1 MEISFPKVFSTL
13 LQLVLLHQFIF
24 FFNDDGNTFLVI
36 RIYYIFITIFRANC
50 LLLFYTTR
58 FDSLLRQHAYVFSVA
73 YVLLFC
79 FLFCFIMCLYISLSI
94 RLRVYTSFRR
104 AACVLATCF
113 SLWLRICIVVM
124 FLLLFDPFSRIS
136 DRGLF
141 FFIILHFSI
150 PLSILILYYSCIFA
164 FLFYYYFVNYFVS
177 RM

>member
-58 FDSLLRQHAYVFSVA
+58 FDSFLRQHAYVFSVA
-73 YVLLFC
+73 YVSLFC

-124 FLLLFDPFSRIS
+124 FLLLLNPLSRIF

-141 FFIILHFSI
+141 FIIHFSI
-150 PLSILILYYSCIFA
+150 QLSILISLLYFRFIVSF
-164 FLFYYYFVNYFVS
+164 FYFVNYFVN

>member
-1 MEISFPKVFSTL
+1 MEISFPKVFPTL

-58 FDSLLRQHAYVFSVA
+58 FDSFLRQHAYVFSVA
-73 YVLLFC
+73 YVSLFC
-79 FLFCFIMCLYISLSI
+79 FLFCFIMCLYISLST

-141 FFIILHFSI
+141 FFYHFTLQYSIIYSYIILLLYFRFS
-150 PLSILILYYSCIFA
+150 F
-164 FLFYYYFVNYFVS
+164 FYYFVNYFVS

>member
-73 YVLLFC
+73 YVSLFC
-79 FLFCFIMCLYISLSI
+79 FLF
-94 RLRVYTSFRR
+94 
-104 AACVLATCF
+104 
-113 SLWLRICIVVM
+113 
-124 FLLLFDPFSRIS
+124 LFHNVP
-136 DRGLF
+136 
-141 FFIILHFSI
+141 LHFSFY
-150 PLSILILYYSCIFA
+150 PFTCIHVFSTCCVRPCDVFFTMTAHMYCCYVFA
-164 FLFYYYFVNYFVS
+164 VI
-177 RM
+177 

>member
-1 MEISFPKVFSTL
+1 MEISSWGFFSTL
-13 LQLVLLHQFIF
+13 LQLVLLHQFIS

-73 YVLLFC
+73 YVSLFC

-94 RLRVYTSFRR
+94 RLRAYTSFRR

-124 FLLLFDPFSRIS
+124 FLLLFDSLSRIS

-150 PLSILILYYSCIFA
+150 PLSYIISLLYFRFSFFIISWTIL
-164 FLFYYYFVNYFVS
+164 
-177 RM
+177 